1 MNISDGINQIL
12 QKRVSKGMTLI
23 EMLCFI
29 ALVVCVVEGV
39 RLGGRIVGSWYGYLL
54 GGVLDVAAC
63 VAGIFG
69 LGFLMHL
76 LKKYRNRARR

>member
-1 MNISDGINQIL
+1 MNIFNGVDQIIK
-12 QKRVSKGMTLI
+12 KRDAKGMTFP

-29 ALVVCVVEGV
+29 ALILCVIV
-39 RLGGRIVGSWYGYLL
+39 GGKFGNRIIGSWYGYLL
-54 GGVLDVAAC
+54 GGVIGIVVC

-76 LKKYRNRARR
+76 WKKCRK